1 MAEPESIHPCAKWR
15 HFKQHFDSLTGQL
28 TGIETFRLPDD
39 FGIRVDVFAEPKKP
53 DIMFDVPKK
62 SDAGSIRCHL
72 CAFESNREGWTF
84 DVEEEDEELE
94 WFDV

>member
-1 MAEPESIHPCAKWR
+1 MADPESIHPSAKWR

-39 FGIRVDVFAEPKKP
+39 FGIWVYPPRVAVMKP

-94 WFDV
+94 